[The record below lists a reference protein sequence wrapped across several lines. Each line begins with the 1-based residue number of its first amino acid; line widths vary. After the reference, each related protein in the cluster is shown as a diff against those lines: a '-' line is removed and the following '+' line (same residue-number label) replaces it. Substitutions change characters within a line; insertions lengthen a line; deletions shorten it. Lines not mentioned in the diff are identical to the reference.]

1 MVGKKVKIIVYAGMN
16 IGVFIWAAAYCL
28 ESASFSRG
36 IIVLVS
42 SLVLINVLMWS
53 SFRARSRKAGDGN
66 V

>member
-1 MVGKKVKIIVYAGMN
+1 MASKKVKIIVYTGMN

-42 SLVLINVLMWS
+42 SLVLINVLVWL
-53 SFRARSRKAGDGN
+53 SFRARKKGYLEDK
-66 V
+66 